1 MDFYFHDGSFQWDCG
16 HSEGVEREKIMHQLR
31 PDQFPVELRRQG
43 VLKAIDK
50 LQQIMVSMD
59 LSPDQLVVCAEIV
72 RDNHRRV
79 DSILTKLDHAPPPK
93 HP

>member
-1 MDFYFHDGSFQWDCG
+1 
-16 HSEGVEREKIMHQLR
+16 MHQLR
-31 PDQFPVELRRQG
+31 PDQYPIELRRQG
-43 VLKAIDK
+43 VLRAVDK

-79 DSILTKLDHAPPPK
+79 DSILTTLEPAPPPK
-93 HP
+93 HR

>member
-1 MDFYFHDGSFQWDCG
+1 
-16 HSEGVEREKIMHQLR
+16 MHQLR
-31 PDQFPVELRRQG
+31 PDQYPIELRRQS
-43 VLKAIDK
+43 VLKAVDK

-79 DSILTKLDHAPPPK
+79 DSILTTLEPAPPPK
-93 HP
+93 HR

>member
-1 MDFYFHDGSFQWDCG
+1 
-16 HSEGVEREKIMHQLR
+16 MHQLR
-31 PDQFPVELRRQG
+31 PDQYPIELRRQN
-43 VLKAIDK
+43 VLKAVDK

-79 DSILTKLDHAPPPK
+79 DSILTTLEPAPLSK
-93 HP
+93 HR